1 MKKIVAAMALLMAS
15 VVFAAEMPKTVI
27 HVVTIK
33 WKDGTTEEQK
43 AKAAKAADRKAD
55 REKAVNEE
63 RVKSIGAGSKKIAV
77 RGKKGKKRM

>member
-1 MKKIVAAMALLMAS
+1 MEAPVEETGRRIRRLT
-15 VVFAAEMPKTVI
+15 VFGVQCEKAV
-27 HVVTIK
+27 
-33 WKDGTTEEQK
+33 EEQK